1 MLLCLERV
9 GSDHLGPK
17 FLGNAFPKIFVISR
31 LQFSEMKFHILFGA
45 IWLLLGMLTLTGCG
59 SKEPTSNG
67 VQSDSTAH
75 PVTTDFCGE
84 AELLN
89 INGED
94 DRSIGVLELQNDAE
108 FLWITLNPASGMK
121 LQSLS
126 AFVGDYHQ
134 CPRKVTGANDYD
146 EFPIQVSEFAQ
157 GGAWAARI
165 PLVQL
170 EACTF
175 TALKFSVQTPK
186 GTSIGEL
193 LSGKGGHVTPGI
205 EFCIRQCNQ
214 RVSNCS
220 LDDPQKLPRTVPQ
233 TEWLKDGNL
242 RTQLEEAF
250 AARYPN
256 GLTIGCNQ
264 QIRFATAADIL
275 GSLPMTGKPLPLTAT
290 ESEVKPGMVNNQ
302 LAGELITLDLA
313 IQLDAHSENFSNG
326 DVPLYVLQ
334 VTRGA
339 FEGWTLAELQQEG
352 NSVLGACTSNF
363 TPEQITEVLQGINAN
378 FAKGN
383 PVGDY
388 LSCKLD

>member
-1 MLLCLERV
+1 M
-9 GSDHLGPK
+9 
-17 FLGNAFPKIFVISR
+17 KIR
-31 LQFSEMKFHILFGA
+31 ILFGA
-45 IWLLLGMLTLTGCG
+45 FWMLSGMLALTGCG
-59 SKEPTSNG
+59 SKEPSSND
-67 VQSDSTAH
+67 VQQDSTSTNST
-75 PVTTDFCGE
+75 PDFCGE

-134 CPRKVTGANDYD
+134 CPRKVTGANDY
-146 EFPIQVSEFAQ
+146 EQFPIQASEFAQ

-165 PLVQL
+165 PLAQL

-193 LSGKGGHVTPGI
+193 LSGRGDHITPGI

-214 RVSNCS
+214 RVSNCN
-220 LDDPQKLPRTVPQ
+220 LHDPGKLPRTVPQ
-233 TEWLKDGNL
+233 TDWSKDQNLSSQLK
-242 RTQLEEAF
+242 EAF

-264 QIRFATAADIL
+264 QIRFASAEDLL
-275 GSLPMTGKPLPLTAT
+275 GSLPMTGKPLPLAAT

-313 IQLDAHSENFSNG
+313 IQLDAHSENFSTG
-326 DVPLYVLQ
+326 EVPLYVLQ

-363 TPEQITEVLQGINAN
+363 TPEQITEVLHGINAN
-378 FAKGN
+378 FVNGEPA
-383 PVGDY
+383 GDY
-388 LSCKLD
+388 LSCKID